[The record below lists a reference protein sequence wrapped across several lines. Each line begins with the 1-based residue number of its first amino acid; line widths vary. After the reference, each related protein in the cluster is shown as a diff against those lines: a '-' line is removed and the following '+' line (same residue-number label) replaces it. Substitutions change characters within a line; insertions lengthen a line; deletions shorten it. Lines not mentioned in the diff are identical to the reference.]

1 MSAPARV
8 PVQLFPPAAE
18 RTCAGPACKAGCEGC
33 GKGPARS
40 SPLLDVAAVRTALE
54 TDYADSVDLWVAD
67 YSTETGRADAVARL
81 NRLLQADNIALT
93 VTLDSLDGFLAQ
105 SAPVLAI
112 GERIASI
119 IVLPT
124 RAGLAELLA
133 RARS

>member
-1 MSAPARV
+1 V
-8 PVQLFPPAAE
+8 G
-18 RTCAGPACKAGCEGC
+18 CAGC
-33 GKGPARS
+33 GKGPART
-40 SPLLDVAAVRTALE
+40 SPLLDAAAFRTALE

-67 YSTETGRADAVARL
+67 YSTGAGRADAVTRL

-93 VTLDSLDGFLAQ
+93 VTPDNLDEFLAQ